1 MDKLII
7 QTKHADYPVYIG
19 PGLRFRLAELIPD
32 QYSSF
37 YIITDDQVGRYYGD
51 EVYEALS
58 GFKTYI
64 YTVQSG
70 ENAKSMKVYQEIL
83 DDMLEKQLDRRTCV
97 VALGGGVVGDL
108 AGFVA
113 ATYLRGVG
121 FIQMPT
127 TLLAHDSSVGGK
139 VAINH
144 KMGKNLIGAFY
155 HPSAVI
161 YDSET
166 LETLSLRERRSGF
179 AELIK
184 HSLIDSVQFF
194 DQLKA
199 AVPNETAMTPENIQ
213 PFIKEGIRVKAGIV
227 SQDERESG
235 IRTHLNFGHTLG
247 HAIESEHGYGRLAH
261 GEAVAI
267 GMVFAM
273 HLSEAHYRRK
283 LPIDKVSSWLKALG
297 LPTQVPAGLNI
308 ENILHRMRY
317 DKKTQAGSLRFVLMK
332 EIGSVE
338 TKTVAIEEVE
348 EVLSAFMKKNK

>member
-7 QTKHADYPVYIG
+7 QTKQADYPVYIG
-19 PGLRFRLAELIPD
+19 PGLRFRLAEMIPEK
-32 QYSSF
+32 YSSF

-58 GFKTYI
+58 GFKTSI

-70 ENAKSMKVYQEIL
+70 ENAKSMNTYQEIL

-97 VALGGGVVGDL
+97 IALGGGVVGDL

-161 YDSET
+161 YDTET

-184 HSLIDSVQFF
+184 HSLIDSTRFF
-194 DQLKA
+194 EQLKA
-199 AVPNETAMTPENIQ
+199 AIPDEAAMTPENIQ

-227 SQDERESG
+227 REDERESG

-247 HAIESEHGYGRLAH
+247 HAIESEFGYGRLAH

-273 HLSEAHYRRK
+273 HLSEHYYGHK
-283 LPIDKVSSWLKALG
+283 LRTAEVSSWLEALG
-297 LPTQVPAGLNI
+297 LPTQVPAGLSI
-308 ENILHRMRY
+308 ESILHRMIY
-317 DKKTQAGSLRFVLMK
+317 DKKTQEGRLRFVLMK

-338 TKTVAIEEVE
+338 TKTVDIEEVKK
-348 EVLSAFMKKNK
+348 VLSAFIK